1 MRRDRAFKLLTENCD
16 RCGIP
21 ILTRILEQ
29 SMHLDDAL
37 ENMRLVITASDLL
50 REDLCS
56 GCLLDAAAGS
66 DIDFLL
72 QERGRIA
79 RKGQYQPP
87 ADGELRWLIKATVD
101 MAKAALSEQEGE
113 RDAIR
118 TRLRL
123 LGLSPEHRERLEGLP
138 EDVLAS
144 WAAAMEEGPC

>member
-21 ILTRILEQ
+21 ILSRILEQ

-37 ENMRLVITASDLL
+37 ESMRLVITASELL
-50 REDLCS
+50 REDLCR
-56 GCLLDAAAGS
+56 GCLLDAAAGK
-66 DIDFLL
+66 DLDFIL
-72 QERGRIA
+72 QERGRVA

-87 ADGELRWLIKATVD
+87 ADGELRWLMKAAGD

-123 LGLSPEHRERLEGLP
+123 LGLSPEHHERLKGLP
-138 EDVLAS
+138 EDVLSS
-144 WAAAMEEGPC
+144 WAAELAEGQC